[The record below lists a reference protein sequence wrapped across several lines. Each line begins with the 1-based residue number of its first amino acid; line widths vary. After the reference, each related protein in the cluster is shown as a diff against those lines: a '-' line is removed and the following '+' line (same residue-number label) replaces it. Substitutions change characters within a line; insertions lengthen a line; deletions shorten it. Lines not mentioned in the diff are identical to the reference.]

1 MVNSARKNI
10 MSRRNHR
17 ERAQPLHR
25 AKLGILEKHKDYVH
39 RARDYN
45 SKKARIKKLRE
56 KAAFRNKDEFY
67 FGMVKGRTERGVHIQ
82 DRGNE
87 ALSVDVVKLLK
98 TQDMGYIKMQ
108 IAQDE
113 KKITRL
119 RAQLEVTAPAGGS
132 EEWGAAQELAEVE
145 KLAEM
150 GVVLDPSAALKSKS
164 KGKGRARD
172 APSTGHVVF
181 AEDRTEFEGYAASGE
196 KVEEAEEE
204 EEAVD
209 LGWLEPESAKKRKAV
224 KSTDAND
231 EAEVTEEDARIHRLE
246 MLAEL
251 SALLGRVRTLRQVE
265 TRIANQKGLM
275 GKGAA
280 RRVRDAGYVEDPSA
294 PEDRNGDRKKWQEK
308 MWKWKLER
316 KK

>member
-1 MVNSARKNI
+1 
-10 MSRRNHR
+10 MSRRNHK

-45 SKKARIKKLRE
+45 SKKMRIKKLRE

-108 IAQDE
+108 ITQDE
-113 KKITRL
+113 KKIARL
-119 RAQLEVTAPAGGS
+119 RGQLEVTASAGGS

-150 GVVLDPSAALKSKS
+150 GVVLDPSAATKPKSKS
-164 KGKGRARD
+164 KGKARD
-172 APSTGHVVF
+172 VPSAGHIMF
-181 AEDRTEFEGYAASGE
+181 AQDRTEFEGYGADDEQAVQAAT
-196 KVEEAEEE
+196 E

-209 LGWLEPESAKKRKAV
+209 LGWLEPEPAKKY
-224 KSTDAND
+224 KSTNESRA
-231 EAEVTEEDARIHRLE
+231 EAVEEVTEEDARIHRLE

-251 SALLGRVRTLRQVE
+251 SALLGRVRTLRDVE
-265 TRIANQKGLM
+265 TRIAKQKGLM
-275 GKGAA
+275 GKGSA
-280 RRVRDAGYVEDPSA
+280 RRVREAGYVEDA
-294 PEDRNGDRKKWQEK
+294 NAKEDRNGDRKKWQEK